1 MSIGQEISST
11 PLQLAT
17 AVSVIANGGY
27 LMKPTIVKQAV
38 HEGKIIKNFSP
49 EIVREVLSRET
60 VQSMKEILT
69 QAVNYG
75 TGKKAAIPGY
85 LVGGK
90 TGTAQKIDPDTK
102 KYSANNYVASF
113 VGFVPVENPKLTILV
128 IIDEPRGVYWG
139 GSVAAPVF
147 REIAKKALRHLNV
160 PSEMNRIYTV
170 ATKSEKRSHGGVNA
184 GLEINSLHNNRNL
197 KIRESIDKFLGR
209 IIAGL
214 KNHYWE
220 NDKNA

>member
-1 MSIGQEISST
+1 
-11 PLQLAT
+11 
-17 AVSVIANGGY
+17 
-27 LMKPTIVKQAV
+27 MKPTIVKQAV
-38 HEGKIIKNFSP
+38 HEGKIIKSFSP
-49 EIVREVLSRET
+49 EIVREVLSQKT
-60 VQSMKEILT
+60 VQAMKEILT

-75 TGKKAAIPGY
+75 TGKKASIPGY

-128 IIDEPRGVYWG
+128 MIDEPRGIHWG
-139 GSVAAPVF
+139 GIVAAPVF

-160 PSEMNRIYTV
+160 PSEMNRIYTLP
-170 ATKSEKRSHGGVNA
+170 TKSNKSNKSNKGNKSNHSILNA
-184 GLEINSLHNNRNL
+184 GLMTNFFHDNINLN
-197 KIRESIDKFLGR
+197 IRKNVDKFLSR
-209 IIAGL
+209 VITGL

-220 NDKNA
+220 KDKNA

>member
-1 MSIGQEISST
+1 
-11 PLQLAT
+11 
-17 AVSVIANGGY
+17 GY

-38 HEGKIIKNFSP
+38 HEGKIIKSFSP
-49 EIVREVLSRET
+49 EIVRKVLSPET
-60 VQSMKEILT
+60 VRAMKEILT
-69 QAVNYG
+69 QAVHYG
-75 TGKKAAIPGY
+75 TGKNASIPGY

-102 KYSANNYVASF
+102 KYSANNYVSSF

-128 IIDEPRGVYWG
+128 MIDEPRGIYWG

-160 PSEMNRIYTV
+160 SSGMNRIYTLS
-170 ATKSEKRSHGGVNA
+170 TKSDKSNHSRLNA
-184 GLEINSLHNNRNL
+184 GLGINSVHNNINL

-209 IIAGL
+209 VIAGL

-220 NDKNA
+220 KDKKA